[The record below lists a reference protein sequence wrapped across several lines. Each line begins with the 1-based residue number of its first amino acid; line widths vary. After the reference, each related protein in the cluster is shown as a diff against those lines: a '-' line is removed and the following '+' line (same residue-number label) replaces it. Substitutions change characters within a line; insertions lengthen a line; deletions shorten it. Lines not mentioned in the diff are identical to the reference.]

1 MPLRRHIAFFAVLLA
16 STVMFAHVFVPHH
29 HCSEDLSVCSPLFGI
44 RHQPGDPAQVPGG
57 HSSDGCDLSHSVPS
71 LSFLLR
77 NPVGDSVQTG
87 FDLFS
92 TPFLLCDNRID
103 IPRLRSDTPILFVRA
118 DRGGDS
124 LWVPDSASGRA
135 PPVCAF

>member
-1 MPLRRHIAFFAVLLA
+1 MKLRRHIAFFAVLVA
-16 STVMFAHVFVPHH
+16 STVLFAHIFVPHH
-29 HCSEDLSVCSPLFGI
+29 HSSEDLSVCSPLFGI
-44 RHQPGDPAQVPGG
+44 RHQTGGLAQTAGDQT
-57 HSSDGCDLSHSVPS
+57 SDGCDLSHSVPS

-92 TPFLLCDNRID
+92 TPFLLCDNRIE
-103 IPRLRSDTPILFVRA
+103 IPEPDSDPSILFTRA

-124 LWVPDSASGRA
+124 LWTPDSSSGRA
-135 PPVCAF
+135 PPVVL